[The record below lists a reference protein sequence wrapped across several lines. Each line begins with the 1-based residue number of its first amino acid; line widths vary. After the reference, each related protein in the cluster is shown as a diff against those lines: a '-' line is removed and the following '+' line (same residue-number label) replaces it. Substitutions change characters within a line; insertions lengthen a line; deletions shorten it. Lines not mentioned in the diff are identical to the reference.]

1 MENHK
6 LFPQFSS
13 YFHQRAEGSQ
23 PFSDFNLSNIL
34 HIPTTHD
41 DNSGGGCSR
50 LSFLT
55 PDVGGFPQATEP
67 SSNLFID
74 TSRFIPNLEAV
85 ANLQPVTDWLKMS
98 QKSTD
103 DHPWLS
109 SKAHPMKYTGRHF
122 LNTTFERTRISSPRS
137 LFRGVRQRQWGKWV
151 AEIRLPRNRT
161 RVWLGTFET
170 GEEAAFAYD
179 TAAYILRG
187 DCAHLNFPNL
197 KNLLKANS
205 RTGYIATLLKA
216 KLQAISQGTVDTKG
230 CDLAP
235 PLPVASLLSETVVVG
250 GEPEVSMVVP
260 PAAIEAIQLSRMPS
274 LDMDLI
280 WDALVV
286 FDS

>member
-13 YFHQRAEGSQ
+13 YFHQRAERSQ
-23 PFSDFNLSNIL
+23 TFSDSNFSNIL
-34 HIPTTHD
+34 HIPATHHD
-41 DNSGGGCSR
+41 SSGGGCSR

-55 PDVGGFPQATEP
+55 PDAGGFPQATEP
-67 SSNLFID
+67 SSNFFID
-74 TSRFIPNLEAV
+74 TSRFLPNLEAV
-85 ANLQPVTDWLKMS
+85 ANLQPVADWLKIS
-98 QKSTD
+98 QKSTR

-109 SKAHPMKYTGRHF
+109 SKAQPMKYTGRHF
-122 LNTTFERTRISSPRS
+122 LNTTFERTQISSPRS

-205 RTGYIATLLKA
+205 STGYIATLLKA
-216 KLQAISQGTVDTKG
+216 KLQAISQGTADTKG

-235 PLPVASLLSETVVVG
+235 PLPEASLSEIVVVG
-250 GEPEVSMVVP
+250 GEPEVSVVVP
-260 PAAIEAIQLSRMPS
+260 PAATEGIQLTRMPS
-274 LDMDLI
+274 LDMDII
-280 WDALVV
+280 WDALV